1 MMYLSYGY
9 IINDITYQCCAYSY
23 SFGKIGKKCI
33 ENSNNQILDMKK
45 RAHINARFLVHISES
60 RYSIIFYEWSINVCR
75 FLQSLQVQ
83 SLDLP
88 LLQRLRTMFGTLM
101 P

>member
-1 MMYLSYGY
+1 MYVSYGY

-45 RAHINARFLVHISES
+45 RAHVNARFFVHISES

-83 SLDLP
+83 SLNLQ
-88 LLQRLRTMFGTLM
+88 LLQRLQTMFGT
-101 P
+101 PRP